1 MKERLLVIIRVKE
14 ALKGIKADAINCLI
28 CDAEFKFKKN
38 LYRHLK
44 KPCKSVFTSVEPR
57 LSETLNKPSSP
68 TNILSDHVTP
78 NPWDD
83 NEDLSEP
90 EPEPEPEKG
99 TVYTPPELEYM
110 LKLDYKNWK
119 IGTPLPEEVTRLLF
133 SQDPNKIQGIRRN
146 LLSITENHVPSP
158 VSKFPENH
166 LQEFENL
173 VNTKPPAENK
183 FENYDALKESYNTT
197 WIELR
202 RLDGKG
208 QKKSESTIKQ
218 YSDKLFNGPSSLYA
232 YCADNNYNLADIIWP
247 ICRRSDLLCMWISL
261 AKENPVLEG
270 MRLNSLISFLKFV
283 KHQGSMHYIP
293 VDEPYLSARREL
305 WKNEMELEIAR
316 VSNMVSESKTYIKN
330 ASTVNR
336 TVKEGLNPTRYEDI
350 MQIFRNYFL
359 SDNYTNLTETVKTL
373 KTQLESSKHP
383 DRLITEVSIQL
394 AVATVMFNGQRPEVS
409 SFLSHDDLLSRKTH
423 PTLQNHSVVIVN
435 E

>member
-1 MKERLLVIIRVKE
+1 
-14 ALKGIKADAINCLI
+14 
-28 CDAEFKFKKN
+28 
-38 LYRHLK
+38 
-44 KPCKSVFTSVEPR
+44 
-57 LSETLNKPSSP
+57 
-68 TNILSDHVTP
+68 
-78 NPWDD
+78 
-83 NEDLSEP
+83 
-90 EPEPEPEKG
+90 
-99 TVYTPPELEYM
+99 M

-133 SQDPNKIQGIRRN
+133 SKDPNKIQGIREN

-158 VSKFPENH
+158 VSKFPDNL

-208 QKKSESTIKQ
+208 QRKSESTVKQ
-218 YSDKLFNGPSSLYA
+218 YSNKLFNGPNSLYA
-232 YCADNNYNLADIIWP
+232 YCAENNYNLVDNMWP
-247 ICRRSDLLCMWISL
+247 ICRRSDLLCRWISL

-270 MRLNSLISFLKFV
+270 MRINSLISFLKFV
-283 KHQGSMHYIP
+283 KHHGSMHYIP

-305 WKNEMELEIAR
+305 WKNNMENEIAR
-316 VSNMVSESKTYIKN
+316 VSNIVSVCKTYIQN
-330 ASTVNR
+330 ASAVNR

-350 MQIFRNYFL
+350 LQILKNYFG

-373 KTQLESSKHP
+373 KTQLESSNHP

-394 AVATVMFNGQRPEVS
+394 AIATVMFNGQRPEVS
-409 SFLSHDDLLSRKTH
+409 SFLSHDDLLSRKQH